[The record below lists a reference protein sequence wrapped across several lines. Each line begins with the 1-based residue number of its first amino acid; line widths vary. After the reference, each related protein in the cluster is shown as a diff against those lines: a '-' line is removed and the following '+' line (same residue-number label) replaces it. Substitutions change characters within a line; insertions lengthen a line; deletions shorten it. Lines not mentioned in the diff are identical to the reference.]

1 MITPLGRK
9 RSSNRESK
17 HEYECGECGKTYSTS
32 SNLARHKQTHRYYT
46 ISFLVL
52 VWFAFITV
60 FMGEKAT
67 KKKAHSKMS
76 LGFFS
81 YCLKSWLKSKNHCTI
96 LQFSAYYLYS
106 CAFWKAFSFL
116 YRMATTKYRKEIICS
131 FGR

>member
-52 VWFAFITV
+52 VCFYHSIY
-60 FMGEKAT
+60 GRKSY
-67 KKKAHSKMS
+67 KKSNFENVTRIFFLLSKIMT
-76 LGFFS
+76 
-81 YCLKSWLKSKNHCTI
+81 LKYIIALTI
-96 LQFSAYYLYS
+96 LQFSAVHFEKHFPL
-106 CAFWKAFSFL
+106 CIEWQPQNTE
-116 YRMATTKYRKEIICS
+116 RNNM
-131 FGR
+131 